1 MFLADRAQNIDIIV
15 NPAIERGK
23 IVLCDRHTDSTVA
36 YQGYG
41 RGLDIAQ
48 INKLNDLATNGKKP
62 DLTFVFDVDIE
73 TSMQRVGAEK
83 DRMESAG
90 KEFFNRVRQG
100 YLKLAKLEPQRI
112 KVVDS
117 TKSIDEV
124 QIQVQKII
132 EKYI

>member
-1 MFLADRAQNIDIIV
+1 
-15 NPAIERGK
+15 
-23 IVLCDRHTDSTVA
+23 
-36 YQGYG
+36 
-41 RGLDIAQ
+41 
-48 INKLNDLATNGKKP
+48 
-62 DLTFVFDVDIE
+62 
-73 TSMQRVGAEK
+73 MQRVGAEK

-124 QIQVQKII
+124 QIQVQKLLKNISSQTI
-132 EKYI
+132 LRQGRNSEHHHLISSEYIRFWCSV